1 MDGPRSKQRLCVR
14 ADLVVFETEPKHVS
28 WSSPYEMQYLFFYF
42 FLLNS
47 IGEKKKK
54 KGMKQIDKNKPCQ

>member
-28 WSSPYEMQYLFFYF
+28 WSSPYEMQYLFFF
-42 FLLNS
+42 FFYLIQS
-47 IGEKKKK
+47 DKKKK
-54 KGMKQIDKNKPCQ
+54 KKKRYETNR